1 MHEHIEEAIIKEVFE
16 KPTIVETIE
25 KTVVIEEG
33 ETDAQKILEKRF
45 TTVTDKSANLE
56 ALPLELDAKQV
67 DLDAKQVDLDAKLPG
82 LDSQPDFESKATCVT
97 EEDTAKS
104 FGDLHCAAEKEMAD
118 DLKKDDLAVLNV

>member
-1 MHEHIEEAIIKEVFE
+1 MHEHIEEAIVKEVFE

-45 TTVTDKSANLE
+45 TTVTDKSADLE
-56 ALPLELDAKQV
+56 ALPLELDAKQI
-67 DLDAKQVDLDAKLPG
+67 DLDAKLPG
-82 LDSQPDFESKATCVT
+82 LDSQPDFESKATGVT

-104 FGDLHCAAEKEMAD
+104 FGDLMCAGELQMAN

>member
-1 MHEHIEEAIIKEVFE
+1 MHEHIEEAIVKEVFE

-45 TTVTDKSANLE
+45 TTVSDKLE
-56 ALPLELDAKQV
+56 AKQI
-67 DLDAKQVDLDAKLPG
+67 DLDAKLPG
-82 LDSQPDFESKATCVT
+82 LDSQPDFESKATGVT

-104 FGDLHCAAEKEMAD
+104 FGDLMCAGELQMAN